1 MPEIAEVERARLR
14 IHRQLL
20 NHKIVHVETQ
30 PDALVFKDI
39 TPTIFSEKILD
50 RTLVDTKRWGK
61 YFILLFDK
69 GPSMVAHFGMTGGIR
84 FQHEEKPE
92 NWPPKFWK
100 LLITFQDPYDKEK
113 TIQFAFKDPR
123 RLARLRL
130 VEGKDPLLED
140 PIKKL
145 GFDPVLSLPP
155 PDIFNRLVL
164 RRAVPVKAL
173 LLDQSFSAGV
183 GNWVADE
190 VLYQA
195 KIHPAQYTNT
205 LTMDELTALYEK
217 LKFVCETAVKK
228 EADESKFPEDWLMKY
243 RWNKG
248 KKTGQKLPNG
258 VSLKFETVAGR
269 TSAFAPSRQI
279 LRKSVLK
286 KTIVKKSATQDIST
300 EKIPTTKQDNRLK
313 QKDEIPGLRRS
324 SRSLSKKQ

>member
-1 MPEIAEVERARLR
+1 M
-14 IHRQLL
+14 
-20 NHKIVHVETQ
+20 
-30 PDALVFKDI
+30 
-39 TPTIFSEKILD
+39 
-50 RTLVDTKRWGK
+50 
-61 YFILLFDK
+61 
-69 GPSMVAHFGMTGGIR
+69 
-84 FQHEEKPE
+84 
-92 NWPPKFWK
+92 
-100 LLITFQDPYDKEK
+100 LITFQDPNDKDK

-130 VEGKDPLLED
+130 VEGRDPLLED

-155 PDIFNRLVL
+155 ADIFNQLVL

-195 KIHPAQYTNT
+195 HIHPAQYTNT
-205 LTMDELTALYEK
+205 LTKDELVALYEK

-228 EADESKFPEDWLMKY
+228 EADESKFPEDWLMTY

-258 VSLKFETVAGR
+258 LSLKFETVGGR
-269 TSAFAPSRQI
+269 TSAFAPFRQI
-279 LRKSVLK
+279 LRKSAIK
-286 KTIVKKSATQDIST
+286 KRAIVKKAAAAKQDI
-300 EKIPTTKQDNRLK
+300 PVKQEATVKQETAVKQEDLK
-313 QKDEIPGLRRS
+313 LHLRRS
-324 SRSLSKKQ
+324 PRSLTYK